1 MGNDDIKVTRT
12 RDKCNPVEILFFF
25 LNKALIYKLT
35 SCLERVM
42 GNFSSASSSSNTGFD
57 EVNGFW
63 SSSFGCIYIN
73 SQKKWN
79 SPFKIQYGLF

>member
-1 MGNDDIKVTRT
+1 MYCRVFYCGY
-12 RDKCNPVEILFFF
+12 FFHENI
-25 LNKALIYKLT
+25 NKFT
-35 SCLERVM
+35 SCLERVI

-73 SQKKWN
+73 SGKKE
-79 SPFKIQYGLF
+79 IQLLEYS